1 MVLLACDVRH
11 TQLGFERSER
21 NEEEKEKD
29 KKKEKEKKASFEK
42 VGGNF
47 EKGRRVV
54 SEMLYERTH
63 IQIIQQPRAQRCLR
77 TSQKY
82 FWNLNNSILEDRSHW
97 LLS

>member
-29 KKKEKEKKASFEK
+29 KKKEKEKKAGVEN

-47 EKGRRVV
+47 EKFWTNV
-54 SEMLYERTH
+54 H
-63 IQIIQQPRAQRCLR
+63 IYIIQQPRDVCERL
-77 TSQKY
+77 KNI
-82 FWNLNNSILEDRSHW
+82 FEIWIIP
-97 LLS
+97 